1 MTYTYHD
8 LKTKTVAQLREI
20 AAGLQSEAVKG
31 YTQLNKD
38 HLLTALCNALKID
51 PHEHHQAV
59 LQNKSKIK
67 IQIRNLKK
75 IRDDAI
81 ASGDHSKLVHV
92 RQQIRSLKNRLRH
105 SMI

>member
-31 YTQLNKD
+31 FTQLNKD
-38 HLLTALCNALKID
+38 HLLTALCHALKID

-59 LQNKSKIK
+59 MANKSRIK
-67 IQIRNLKK
+67 GRINELKA
-75 IRDDAI
+75 IRDEAI
-81 ASGDHSKLVHV
+81 ASGDHAKLAHV
-92 RQQIRSLKNRLRH
+92 RGQIRSYKKRLRH